1 MDIYQIILWI
11 LYGILLAQVSPII
24 FHWLFVELPV
34 SVKQSR
40 TELIKSKENK

>member
-1 MDIYQIILWI
+1 MDIGQIILWV
-11 LYGILLAQVSPII
+11 LYGVLLSQLSPII

-34 SVKQSR
+34 SIKQSR

>member
-1 MDIYQIILWI
+1 MDIGQIILWV

-34 SVKQSR
+34 SIKQSR

>member
-1 MDIYQIILWI
+1 MGIGQIILWV
-11 LYGILLAQVSPII
+11 LYGVLLAQLSPII

-34 SVKQSR
+34 SIKQSR

>member
-1 MDIYQIILWI
+1 MDIGQIILWI
-11 LYGILLAQVSPII
+11 LYGVLLAQVSPII

-34 SVKQSR
+34 SIKQSR

>member
-1 MDIYQIILWI
+1 MDIGQIILWV
-11 LYGILLAQVSPII
+11 LYGVLLAQLSPII

-34 SVKQSR
+34 SIKQSR